1 MIALW
6 IGFILFILFL
16 LALDLGVF
24 HKEAHAI
31 GAKEALGWTA
41 LWVAVSLVFNVIIY
55 FIYENHWFGMGMS
68 EFHAQ
73 GGWDAALKYL
83 TGYLVEKS
91 LSLDNIFVIAL
102 IFSYFRIPIEQQHR
116 VLFWGILGALVLR
129 GLMIG
134 IGAVLIQRFDWIIY
148 VFGALLILTAIRL
161 FFSDEENV
169 HPDRNLLVRWARRV
183 YPVTDGLRGGHFF
196 VLEGGSRAA
205 TPLFLAL
212 ITVETSDLAFAV
224 DSIPAIF
231 AITQDPFIVFTSN
244 VFAILGLR
252 ALYFALAALLGMFRY
267 LKYSLVVL
275 LAYIGVKM
283 LLSHHHP
290 IPTHVSL
297 SLIATILAVGVL
309 ASIWLGRGEESPIP
323 TAAKEE

>member
-6 IGFILFILFL
+6 LGFILFILFL

-31 GAKEALGWTA
+31 GAKEALWWTA
-41 LWVAVSLVFNVIIY
+41 LWVAVSLAFNAAIY
-55 FIYENHWFGMGMS
+55 FIYENHWFGMGES

-102 IFSYFRIPIEQQHR
+102 IFSYFRIPLEQQHR
-116 VLFWGILGALVLR
+116 VLFWGIIGALVLR

-161 FFSDEENV
+161 FFSGEENI

-183 YPVTDGLRGGHFF
+183 YPVTDGLRGSHFF
-196 VLEGGSRAA
+196 VHEGGRRAA

-267 LKYSLVVL
+267 LKYSLVIL